1 MMILNFEEWK
11 EVIKKPDWYKFFY
24 LKLLEL
30 QESKLND
37 IDVYEKN
44 KEKVYDFFEKHLKT
58 KEIYLGKTGKNWDSE
73 RKPIDTI
80 IIHHTSNQPGIS
92 TARLSAIELF
102 RLYCSTYANAKPN
115 DDIFN
120 QPIFSH
126 HFNDGQ
132 QVFWAYH
139 WLIRQD
145 GSEQSLLQDNETGW
159 HSGNWNINCR
169 SAAIVF
175 DNDFEN
181 SKPSIKELEAVV
193 KIIKTKYPAVNKSR
207 IFGHREINPNTICPS
222 NQFLSAPNSLGWKEA
237 LLELI

>member
-1 MMILNFEEWK
+1 MMILNFEEWN
-11 EVIKKPDWYKFFY
+11 EVVKKPDWYKFVY
-24 LKLLEL
+24 IKLLEL
-30 QESKLND
+30 QELKLND
-37 IDVYEKN
+37 VDAYENN
-44 KEKVYDFFEKHLKT
+44 KEKVYDFFEEHLKIGD
-58 KEIYLGKTGKNWDSE
+58 IYLGKTGKNWDLE

-92 TARLSAIELF
+92 TVRLSAIELF

-120 QPIFSH
+120 QPIYSH

-139 WLIRQD
+139 WLVKQD
-145 GSEQSLLQDNETGW
+145 GTCLRLLSDNETGW
-159 HSGNWNINCR
+159 QSGNWDINCR

-181 SKPSIKELEAVV
+181 SKPSIKEMETVAE
-193 KIIKTKYPAVNKSR
+193 IIKTKYPAVNKNR
-207 IFGHREINPNTICPS
+207 IFGHREINPKTACPS
-222 NQFLSAPNSLGWKEA
+222 NLFLSSDTTRGWKEE
-237 LLELI
+237 LLDLI